1 MSNTSPQFRDPF
13 EHPEDRDGRKRAPKN
28 FDDLAASAKEN
39 WSDDAHQVYQAASQ
53 SFQQEAN
60 APQQNAS
67 PYAAPQN
74 HAQNPYGVPP
84 QNNQPAPYG
93 VPYNAPNGYAPVQQ
107 QVGLGRKHN
116 FWIWFALAGMFL
128 FSPAGIVF
136 SIVTL
141 VQIKGGVK
149 PYHRYD
155 KTLAIVFLIVSI
167 LSFLGQAA
175 NATS

>member
-13 EHPEDRDGRKRAPKN
+13 EHPEDRDGNKRTSKK
-28 FDDLAASAKEN
+28 FDDLAAASKEN
-39 WSDDAHQVYQAASQ
+39 WSEGAHELYQAASQ
-53 SFQQEAN
+53 SFKQET
-60 APQQNAS
+60 PVSQGPTKS
-67 PYAAPQN
+67 PYDIPVN
-74 HAQNPYGVPP
+74 HAQNPYGVSP
-84 QNNQPAPYG
+84 QNNQTAPYG
-93 VPYNAPNGYAPVQQ
+93 YNPAQQ

-128 FSPAGIVF
+128 FSPAGIAF

-149 PYHRYD
+149 PYHKYD
-155 KTLAIVFLIVSI
+155 KTLAIIFLVISS
-167 LSFLGQAA
+167 LAFLGQAA

>member
-13 EHPEDRDGRKRAPKN
+13 EHPEDRNGRKREPKK
-28 FDDLAASAKEN
+28 FDDLAASSKEK

-53 SFQQEAN
+53 SFQQEMN
-60 APQQNAS
+60 TPQQDAS

-84 QNNQPAPYG
+84 QNKQPAPYG
-93 VPYNAPNGYAPVQQ
+93 APNSYAPIQQ

-128 FSPAGIVF
+128 FSLAGIIF

-149 PYHRYD
+149 PYHKYD
-155 KTLAIVFLIVSI
+155 KTLAIIFLIVSS
-167 LSFLGQAA
+167 LALLGQMA